1 MKRDIDETWKS
12 NDETHFTRDYY
23 TPNQENIDE
32 SGNNYMKFIKTVV
45 KVAEVQTQTVNDM
58 ATQTDTLTGKRNIQK
73 DRSLEVRGNVYK
85 RSLSGENEVPQ
96 LSLDSA
102 EQFEDMDQIEEI
114 SLPSKIRTMSE
125 ISLHE
130 TTSSIKTETG
140 TEISISTRDVTCSF
154 NKYLDLEVI
163 IFYYT
168 HLCMHII
175 YRVLKD
181 YKEFHKKIF
190 E

>member
-1 MKRDIDETWKS
+1 MKKDIDETWKS
-12 NDETHFTRDYY
+12 NDEAHFRDYY
-23 TPNQENIDE
+23 IPNQENIE
-32 SGNNYMKFIKTVV
+32 STNNYMKFIKTVV

-58 ATQTDTLTGKRNIQK
+58 ATQTDILTGKRNIQK

-96 LSLDSA
+96 LSLDSV

-163 IFYYT
+163 IFYYM
-168 HLCMHII
+168 HLCIHII
-175 YRVLKD
+175 YRIKLKKSSII
-181 YKEFHKKIF
+181 YSIH
-190 E
+190 